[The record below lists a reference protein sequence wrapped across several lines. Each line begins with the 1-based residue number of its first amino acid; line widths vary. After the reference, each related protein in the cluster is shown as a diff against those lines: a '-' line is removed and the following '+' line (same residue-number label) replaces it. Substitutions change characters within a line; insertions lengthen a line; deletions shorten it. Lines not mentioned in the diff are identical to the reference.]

1 MPTKR
6 SVTLR
11 KRSQSPK
18 KTTSNKNKT
27 TQRKRSTSQ
36 RRRSTS
42 QRRRSTSQRRRSTSQ
57 RRRSTSQEKRSTS
70 QRRRSTSQRRRSTSQ
85 RRRSTSQRRRSTS
98 QERRSTSQ
106 ERRSTSQE
114 RRSTSQRKN
123 ANNQRKRLH
132 LRRSQNGGGSSDY
145 ANSWYSSLNDYPL
158 DKLNAYTTANINNSP
173 VFNPFSPT
181 AKFASGTAGVIPTG
195 MYYGV
200 GGKGSKSAKP
210 KAKKPVNTWVV
221 FIMKKK
227 VDPKY
232 KHLKFQELLKNAELK
247 VEYRKLHPKK

>member
-6 SVTLR
+6 LITLR
-11 KRSQSPK
+11 KRSSSTK
-18 KTTSNKNKT
+18 RSTSNRRNTSVERKSST
-27 TQRKRSTSQ
+27 SQRRRSTSQ

-57 RRRSTSQEKRSTS
+57 RRRSTSQN
-70 QRRRSTSQRRRSTSQ
+70 RRSTSQNRRSTSQ
-85 RRRSTSQRRRSTS
+85 N
-98 QERRSTSQ
+98 
-106 ERRSTSQE
+106 
-114 RRSTSQRKN
+114 RRSTSQRK
-123 ANNQRKRLH
+123 RLH
-132 LRRSQNGGGSSDY
+132 FRRSQNGGGSSDY

-210 KAKKPVNTWVV
+210 KAKRPLNRWAA
-221 FIMKKK
+221 FIMKKRD
-227 VDPKY
+227 DPKY
-232 KHLKFQELLKNAELK
+232 KNLKFAELLKNAELK
-247 VEYRKLHPKK
+247 AEYRKLYPKKQ